1 MGTIFQALAFA
12 VYVVGGGVCVCV
24 CVCVYASMHT
34 CLHVRETAV
43 CCDKVLKKFIQH

>member
-12 VYVVGGGVCVCV
+12 VYVVGGGV